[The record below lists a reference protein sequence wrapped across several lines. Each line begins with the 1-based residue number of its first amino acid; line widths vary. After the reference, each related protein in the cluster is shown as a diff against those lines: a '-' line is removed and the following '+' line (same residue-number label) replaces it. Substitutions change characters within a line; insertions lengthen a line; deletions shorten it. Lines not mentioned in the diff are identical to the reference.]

1 MAMDRPSSTSSP
13 TSATHAANGR
23 KTFVLDTSVLLSD
36 PRAMLRFNEHEV
48 VLPVVVV
55 TELEAKRHH
64 PELGYFA
71 RQALRL
77 LDDMRIEQG
86 RLDIP
91 VPVGEDGGSLR
102 IELNHTDP
110 EALPAGFRLGD
121 NDTRILAVAKNL
133 SLDGCDVTVVSKDLP
148 MRVKASACGMDAEEY
163 LAEFAVDSGWT
174 GMAELNVSV
183 EEMDSLY
190 EDARLESTEAH
201 ELLCHTGVVLTSPR
215 GGGLGRVGPDK
226 AIRLVRGDRDAFGL
240 HGRSAEQRI
249 ALDLLMDPDIGII
262 SLGGRAG
269 TGKSALALCAGLE
282 TVMERRQHRKVVV
295 FRPLYAVG
303 GQELGYLPG
312 SESEKMGPWGQAVF
326 DTLGALVSTEVVE
339 EILDRGMLE
348 VLPLTHIRGR
358 SLHDAFV
365 IVDEAQSLERNV
377 LLTVL
382 SRIGQN
388 SRVVLTHDVAQRDN
402 LRVGRHDGVA
412 AVIEALKGNPLF
424 AHVTL
429 TRSERSPIAALV
441 TEMLEGLEV

>member
-1 MAMDRPSSTSSP
+1 MATV
-13 TSATHAANGR
+13 HA
-23 KTFVLDTSVLLSD
+23 KTYVLDTSVLLSD
-36 PRAMLRFNEHEV
+36 PRAMLRFSEHEV
-48 VLPVVVV
+48 VLPVVVI

-71 RQALRL
+71 RQALQL
-77 LDDMRIEQG
+77 LDEMRLQQG
-86 RLDIP
+86 RLDAPIP
-91 VPVGEDGGSLR
+91 VGQEGGSLR
-102 IELNHTDP
+102 VELNHADLKS
-110 EALPAGFRLGD
+110 LPAGFRLGD

-133 SLDGCDVTVVSKDLP
+133 SLAGRDVTVVSKDLP
-148 MRVKASACGMDAEEY
+148 MRVKASACGLEAEEY
-163 LAEFAVDSGWT
+163 RAEFVVDSGWT
-174 GMAELNVSV
+174 GMAELSISV
-183 EEMDSLY
+183 EEMDLLY
-190 EDARLESTEAH
+190 DTGRLESDQVL
-201 ELLCHTGVVLTSPR
+201 ELPCHTGLVLMSPH

-226 AIRLVRGDRDAFGL
+226 VVRLVRGDRDAFGL

-249 ALDLLMDPDIGII
+249 ALDLLMDPDVGIV

-282 TVMERRQHRKVVV
+282 AVMERRQHRKVVV

-303 GQELGYLPG
+303 GQDLGYLPG
-312 SESEKMGPWGQAVF
+312 TESEKMGPWGQAVF
-326 DTLGALVSTEVVE
+326 DTLGALVSTEVVD
-339 EILDRGMLE
+339 EIMDRGMLE
-348 VLPLTHIRGR
+348 VMPLTHIRGR

-388 SRVVLTHDVAQRDN
+388 SKVVLTHDVAQRDN
-402 LRVGRHDGVA
+402 LRVGRYDGVA
-412 AVIEALKGNPLF
+412 AVIEALKGHPLF

-441 TEMLEGLEV
+441 TDLLEGLEI